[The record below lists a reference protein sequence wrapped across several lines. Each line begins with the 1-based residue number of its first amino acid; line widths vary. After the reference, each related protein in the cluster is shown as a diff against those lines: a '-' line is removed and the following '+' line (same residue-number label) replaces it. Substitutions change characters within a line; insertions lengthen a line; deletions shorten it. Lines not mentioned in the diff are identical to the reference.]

1 MSGAANLR
9 IAEPDR
15 DTRLIRLVPL
25 VARWCARLGG
35 GQIDADAAASDVLE
49 VLVRRYD
56 AYDPARS
63 LEGWAWGIT
72 VRVVRDHRRAGW
84 WRRWIPGAT
93 VEPRASGTAS
103 GPAEQAELTALV
115 QAIVGSL
122 SELHREVI
130 VLHDLEERPAPEVA
144 EMLGVPEGTV
154 RSRVRLARAAFK
166 AEAERRGLSLS
177 NILEDPNDG

>member
-1 MSGAANLR
+1 MKATRHLHLAA
-9 IAEPDR
+9 PDR
-15 DTRLIRLVPL
+15 DMRLIRLVPL
-25 VARWCARLGG
+25 VAGWCARLGG
-35 GQIDADAAASDVLE
+35 GHIDADAAASDVLE

-93 VEPRASGTAS
+93 IEPRASGSAS

-115 QAIVGSL
+115 QAILGSL
-122 SELHREVI
+122 SELHREVL
-130 VLHDLEERPAPEVA
+130 VLHDLEERPALEVA
-144 EMLGVPEGTV
+144 EILGIPEGTV
-154 RSRVRLARAAFK
+154 RSRARLARAAFK

-177 NILEDPNDG
+177 NILEEPNDG